1 MDLQRKQSSRNAVGR
16 GCKGQSGLETAP
28 GSGEESHRVPGGAEV
43 AYKTGCS
50 LGFEKPLKSP

>member
-1 MDLQRKQSSRNAVGR
+1 MDLQRKQRSRNAVGR
-16 GCKGQSGLETAP
+16 GEKGQSGLETAP

-50 LGFEKPLKSP
+50 LGFEKPF